1 MPGGLSTLLSQHSS
15 VLSGGEQQRV
25 AIARAIYRRPAIL
38 ILDEATSSL
47 DTESEEI
54 IGNLILSLKKKGVT
68 IIIISHDKR
77 DMLLADAVTNL
88 SVTNN

>member
-1 MPGGLSTLLSQHSS
+1 M
-15 VLSGGEQQRV
+15 
-25 AIARAIYRRPAIL
+25 